1 MKEALREPDRAL
13 NLLMKIFDKLKLETD
28 GAKAEYLRQAD
39 GLKNFYALRIEEAV
53 KAENTRLTAVIVE
66 KDAKIEQQEQTI
78 KGLRKQNGELFEEN
92 SRANKMNEELKFKNI
107 ELERKCDELTAENVR
122 LVSDAAHAQERY
134 DDLEKEKKG
143 LDSLASHLQE
153 QLDLRKRDVFGS
165 STEQSSRIFNNDKE
179 LEDPLVEDAEP
190 DKTSDKEPEKLPK
203 SRFAKRALDLLKPK
217 KGWTERVTRRKGDV
231 HDRYG
236 HLEHRNHYGYT
247 NAYLDQRY
255 GKGNWHIIDFH
266 HRQQLCETRPVV
278 YVMHNY
284 APIVEYDDPV
294 TGERNTEA
302 LPFTMPILGDS
313 YASESMMASVATK
326 LYDLGLPYYRIER
339 GYKSCGVDISRQT
352 MNNWIY
358 QFADE
363 TGFRVWE
370 RLKKEQLKC
379 PVLQIDET
387 TWRVVV
393 WPKEDDK
400 KNGSLGWLWV
410 HVTSELIGGHK
421 IILYEFTATRGTDHL
436 REYLR
441 NLARYIVSDALSDY
455 STIENESGGNIRNPK
470 CWMHLRRTFANAV
483 LVMDLDSMTEEQI
496 KENPAVK
503 GLLLSNAIFEADTPL
518 KAMSAAERFEARLV
532 DVKPCVDAFFGFINS
547 FDPDKLSGEFK
558 KAVKYAQNWEKH
570 LKIFLEDASIPID
583 NGESE
588 RRIKPVA
595 ILRKNA
601 MFSFSKEGA
610 EINAIMFSLEE
621 TAKANGADVYRY
633 FEFLFRESDLAY
645 EHVDDLMPWSTKF
658 KDFATQNVHLDE
670 KIPENEE
677 KPKGKLKPKRRV
689 A

>member
-1 MKEALREPDRAL
+1 MKEALREPDKAL
-13 NLLMKIFDKLKLETD
+13 NLLMKIFDRLMREVEGT
-28 GAKAEYLRQAD
+28 KAEYLRQAEELRD
-39 GLKNFYALRIEEAV
+39 FYALKIKEAV
-53 KAENTRLTAVIVE
+53 KAENTRLMAVIV
-66 KDAKIEQQEQTI
+66 KQDAKIEQQEQTI
-78 KGLRKQNGELFEEN
+78 KGLRKQNGELFEEKG
-92 SRANKMNEELKFKNI
+92 RVDKLNEELEFKKI
-107 ELERKCDELTAENVR
+107 ELERKCDELLAENVR

-134 DDLEKEKKG
+134 DDLEKEKKS
-143 LDSLASHLQE
+143 LDSLTSHLQE

-179 LEDPLVEDAEP
+179 LEDPLSEDAEP
-190 DKTSDKEPEKLPK
+190 DKEPEKLPK
-203 SRFAKRALDLLKPK
+203 SRSAKRALDLLKPK
-217 KGWTERVTRRKGDV
+217 KGWTARTTRRKGDI

-236 HLEHRNHYGYT
+236 HLEHRNYYGYT
-247 NAYLDQRY
+247 NADLDQRY

-313 YASESMMASVATK
+313 YASESMVASLATK
-326 LYDLGLPYYRIER
+326 LYDLGLPYCRIER

-393 WPKEDDK
+393 WPKKYDK

-470 CWMHLRRTFANAV
+470 CWMHVRRHLAEAL
-483 LVMDLDSMTEEQI
+483 LVADLDSMTEEQI
-496 KENPAVK
+496 KADPAAK

-532 DVKPCVDAFFGFINS
+532 DVKPCVDAFFKFINS
-547 FDPDKLSGEFK
+547 FDPDKLTGK
-558 KAVKYAQNWEKH
+558 LKDAVNYAQKWEEH

-610 EINAIMFSLEE
+610 EVNAIMFSLEE

-633 FEFLFRESDLAY
+633 FEFLFRESGLAY
-645 EHVDDLMPWSTKF
+645 KNIDDLMPWSAKF
-658 KDFATQNVHLDE
+658 KDFVAQNVHLDE

-677 KPKGKLKPKRRV
+677 KPKGKLKRKCRV